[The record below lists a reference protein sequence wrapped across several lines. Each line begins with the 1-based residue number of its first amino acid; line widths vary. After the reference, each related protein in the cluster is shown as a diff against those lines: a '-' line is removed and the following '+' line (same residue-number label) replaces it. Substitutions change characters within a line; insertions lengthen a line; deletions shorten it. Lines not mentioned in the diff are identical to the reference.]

1 MTESDK
7 IALELAMVRASELEP
22 GCGEQLDS
30 KLAEEGWEAT
40 ARFAAVCCQSRT
52 LNLQPWEMSP
62 AQIDD
67 PYDRIDLFP
76 RDPFGYAGYFV
87 AARLLRQMLQV
98 GVSKWPPDP
107 IGLLKKPNIEKQF
120 NPEGLHCRPSA
131 NDSWSA

>member
-22 GCGEQLDS
+22 GRGEQLDS

-67 PYDRIDLFP
+67 PYDRIDLFL

-98 GVSKWPPDP
+98 GVSKWHPDP
-107 IGLLKKPNIEKQF
+107 IRAIEEAK
-120 NPEGLHCRPSA
+120 HRKA
-131 NDSWSA
+131 V

>member
-7 IALELAMVRASELEP
+7 SALELAMVRACELEP
-22 GCGEQLDS
+22 RWGEQLNS
-30 KLAEEGWEAT
+30 KLVEAGWEAT
-40 ARFAAVCCQSRT
+40 ARFAAVCCQART

-67 PYDRIDLFP
+67 PYDRIDLFL

-98 GVSKWPPDP
+98 GVSKWHPDP
-107 IGLLKKPNIEKQF
+107 IRAVEEAKQ
-120 NPEGLHCRPSA
+120 RKA
-131 NDSWSA
+131 V